1 MTALEA
7 ILFFF
12 ILCGH
17 LGVWCILFSQIHAT
31 SLPRKLRKFIEKL
44 VFCLMTLVPILMALN
59 ELDLI
64 ANQVWM
70 TPYRTLCLI
79 VFAAL
84 SLRWIF
90 QTLTSKPP
98 AALLSEEVE
107 LLDLGERI
115 PEPHVKGLQARILS
129 WVPRN
134 QILKLSIEKREL
146 QLDHWPLAMDGM
158 VIAHLSDLHFT
169 GKISRAY
176 FEKVCQEC
184 NACLPDYIFL
194 TGDIIDSAACL
205 EWLPETLGKLN
216 CKYHKYFVL
225 GNHDLRIRDEEKLV
239 AALES
244 CGFKRASGSW
254 EKLAFK
260 EGEFSIAGDE
270 LPWFSG
276 AENMAKPS
284 NPAILLAHSPDRIYP
299 ASQLEIDLVLAG
311 HCHGGQIRL
320 PVIGPIVAPSVYGI
334 RFASGTFKVAKT
346 LMHVTRGIS
355 GDEPIRW
362 NCPPELNVIRLRSPK

>member
-12 ILCGH
+12 TLCGH

-79 VFAAL
+79 VFVAL

-90 QTLTSKPP
+90 QALTSKPP

-115 PEPHVKGLQARILS
+115 PKPHINGLQTRILS

-134 QILKLSIEKREL
+134 QILKLSI
-146 QLDHWPLAMDGM
+146 
-158 VIAHLSDLHFT
+158 
-169 GKISRAY
+169 
-176 FEKVCQEC
+176 
-184 NACLPDYIFL
+184 
-194 TGDIIDSAACL
+194 
-205 EWLPETLGKLN
+205 
-216 CKYHKYFVL
+216 
-225 GNHDLRIRDEEKLV
+225 
-239 AALES
+239 
-244 CGFKRASGSW
+244 
-254 EKLAFK
+254 
-260 EGEFSIAGDE
+260 
-270 LPWFSG
+270 
-276 AENMAKPS
+276 
-284 NPAILLAHSPDRIYP
+284 
-299 ASQLEIDLVLAG
+299 
-311 HCHGGQIRL
+311 
-320 PVIGPIVAPSVYGI
+320 
-334 RFASGTFKVAKT
+334 
-346 LMHVTRGIS
+346 
-355 GDEPIRW
+355 
-362 NCPPELNVIRLRSPK
+362 